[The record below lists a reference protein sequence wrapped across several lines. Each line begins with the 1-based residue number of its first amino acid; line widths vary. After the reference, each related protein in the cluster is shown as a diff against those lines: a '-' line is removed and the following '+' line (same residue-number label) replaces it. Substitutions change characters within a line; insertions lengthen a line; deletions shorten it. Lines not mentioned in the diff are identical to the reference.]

1 MFQGSELISNCLS
14 KYFGHMVKRTNVE
27 FVFAGSGVQ
36 IYIFV
41 YEAKSTY

>member
-1 MFQGSELISNCLS
+1 MSNCFS
-14 KYFGHMVKRTNVE
+14 IYFGHMVKRTKAE
-27 FVFAGSGVQ
+27 FVFAVSGVQ